1 MVHGL
6 DRFQSYFRGFENQY
20 VIIGG
25 TACDLLMFDEGIDFR
40 ATKDIDLVLIM
51 ETITPEFGKRLWRFI
66 LEGGYEHRK
75 RGTDL
80 PQFYRFSHPTNPA
93 FPHMIELFAR
103 RDKDVRL
110 PSEATLEPLHIDE
123 DISSLS
129 AILLDDAYYGML
141 REGATEAEG
150 VSVLA
155 APQLILFKIKA
166 FLDLTQRRAAGES
179 VDSRHIRKH
188 RNDVFRLSTILRRD
202 MRIPVT
208 REIHGDLETF
218 IDIMKDDPFETSQIG
233 LDRNKHQILDRFE
246 KAYYVDG
253 ADWT

>member
-1 MVHGL
+1 
-6 DRFQSYFRGFENQY
+6 
-20 VIIGG
+20 
-25 TACDLLMFDEGIDFR
+25 
-40 ATKDIDLVLIM
+40 
-51 ETITPEFGKRLWRFI
+51 
-66 LEGGYEHRK
+66 
-75 RGTDL
+75 
-80 PQFYRFSHPTNPA
+80 
-93 FPHMIELFAR
+93 MIELFAR

-110 PSEATLEPLHIDE
+110 QSEATLEPLHIDE